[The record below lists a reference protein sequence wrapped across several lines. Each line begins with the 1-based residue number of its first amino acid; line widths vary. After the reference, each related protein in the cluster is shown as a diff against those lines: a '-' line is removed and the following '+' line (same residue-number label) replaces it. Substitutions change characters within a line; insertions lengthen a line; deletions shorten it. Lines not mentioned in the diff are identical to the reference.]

1 MIRPDVSTS
10 GPFYIMFCCVKINY
24 VYSLKLK
31 IMSKLKFSDGE
42 EFDLS
47 GPLRIEERIDGWYVL
62 GNNKMIPVSSQSEGL
77 KLIETLKN
85 KI

>member
-1 MIRPDVSTS
+1 
-10 GPFYIMFCCVKINY
+10 
-24 VYSLKLK
+24 
-31 IMSKLKFSDGE
+31 MSKLKFSDGE

-47 GPLRIEERIDGWYVL
+47 GELRVEERSDGWYVL
-62 GNNKMIPVSSQSEGL
+62 VNNRMIPVDSQSEGL

>member
-1 MIRPDVSTS
+1 
-10 GPFYIMFCCVKINY
+10 
-24 VYSLKLK
+24 
-31 IMSKLKFSDGE
+31 MSKLKFSDGE

-47 GPLRIEERIDGWYVL
+47 GELRTEERSDGWYVL
-62 GNNKMIPVSSQSEGL
+62 GENKMMAVNSQSEGF

>member
-1 MIRPDVSTS
+1 
-10 GPFYIMFCCVKINY
+10 
-24 VYSLKLK
+24 
-31 IMSKLKFSDGE
+31 MSKLKFSDGE

-47 GPLRIEERIDGWYVL
+47 GPLRVEERSDGWYVL
-62 GNNKMIPVSSQSEGL
+62 GNNRMIPVDSQSEGL